1 MKNNSTAILVFTR
14 SAGEEAENKV
24 FEPTAGHSGNVKIA
38 EKLIAHT
45 CKMARQS
52 KAEADVHIINSDRQR
67 GDTFGERL
75 ANAFESL
82 YQVGYQKV
90 IAIGNDSPWVEGNL
104 LRATVENFKNR
115 DAVLG
120 PASDGGAYLIG
131 IDRDAFNRTA
141 FINLAW
147 NSDHLYQDLTNYL
160 KTSHFTYTELPE
172 LSDIDSVSDFRSFL
186 QKKSPNY
193 LLRQFIKDLQSIIA
207 GFQIHQTFYYCY
219 FFSLQQSK
227 TIQLRAPPLTS
238 AA

>member
-1 MKNNSTAILVFTR
+1 MIKNSTAILVFTR
-14 SAGEEAENKV
+14 SAGEEAESKV
-24 FEPTAGHSGNVKIA
+24 FEPAAGHSGNVKIA

-45 CKMARQS
+45 CRMARQS
-52 KAEADVHIINSDRQR
+52 KAEADVHIIDSDRQR

-90 IAIGNDSPWVEGNL
+90 IAIGNDSPWVEGKL
-104 LRATVENFKNR
+104 LSQTVEDFKNR

-131 IDRDAFNRTA
+131 MDRNAFNRNA

-147 NSDHLYQDLTNYL
+147 NSNHLYQDLTSYL
-160 KTSHFTYTELPE
+160 KSSHFTYTELPE

-186 QKKSPNY
+186 QNKSPNY

-207 GFQIHQTFYYCY
+207 GFQIHQTFYYSHFY
-219 FFSLQQSK
+219 TRQQSNN
-227 TIQLRAPPLTS
+227 IQLRAPPLTS